1 MPDVVDGAVTGLA
14 APAADLAAADVA
26 VAGVAAAEMFGDALP
41 QAARYAELLT
51 GAGVERGVLGPAEAD
66 RIWERHLLNCGAVA
80 RLVPARCS
88 LVDLG
93 SGAGLP
99 GIVLAILL
107 PGVRVTLLEPLARRV
122 EFLEQSIA
130 DLGLANVDVL
140 RGRAEDVAG
149 HLAGDVVTARAV
161 APLAKLAGLSL
172 GVARPGG
179 RVLAIK
185 GSTAEAELAKA
196 RPVLARLGVT
206 DARIVQ
212 ATSAAGRVTATVV
225 SFTAPEHR
233 DSGGGGQ
240 RWAAAHAGRGPST
253 RVGRPAPGAATPGS
267 RKARPNSRRGGG

>member
-1 MPDVVDGAVTGLA
+1 MPDVIDAAVAGSA
-14 APAADLAAADVA
+14 APVADLALADVA
-26 VAGVAAAEMFGDALP
+26 VAGNAAAEMFGEALP
-41 QAARYAELLT
+41 QATRYAELLT

-66 RIWERHLLNCGAVA
+66 RVWERHLLNCGAVA
-80 RLVPARCS
+80 RLVPAKCA
-88 LVDLG
+88 LIDVG

-99 GIVLAILL
+99 GIVLAMLL

-122 EFLEQSIA
+122 EFLQQSVA
-130 DLGLANVDVL
+130 DLGLANVEVV
-140 RGRAEDVAG
+140 RGRAEELAG
-149 HLAGDVVTARAV
+149 HLAGDVVIARAV
-161 APLAKLAGLSL
+161 APLDKLAGLSL

-212 ATSAAGRVTATVV
+212 ATGAAGRVTATVV

-233 DSGGGGQ
+233 GSSGG
-240 RWAAAHAGRGPST
+240 RRRAAAQAGRGPASQM
-253 RVGRPAPGAATPGS
+253 GRTASGATASGS

>member
-1 MPDVVDGAVTGLA
+1 
-14 APAADLAAADVA
+14 
-26 VAGVAAAEMFGDALP
+26 MFGDALP
-41 QAARYAELLT
+41 QAERYAELLT
-51 GAGVERGVLGPAEAD
+51 GVGVERGVLGPAEAD

-99 GIVLAILL
+99 GIVLAMLL

-122 EFLEQSIA
+122 EFLEQSVA
-130 DLGLANVDVL
+130 DLQLANVDVL
-140 RGRAEDVAG
+140 RGRAEDLAG
-149 HLAGDVVTARAV
+149 RLAGDVVTARAV

-185 GSTAEAELAKA
+185 GSTAEAELVKA

-206 DARIVQ
+206 DARVVQ
-212 ATSAAGRVTATVV
+212 AASAAGRVSATVV

-233 DSGGGGQ
+233 GSGGSGQ
-240 RWAAAHAGRGPST
+240 RRGAHAGRGPST
-253 RVGRPAPGAATPGS
+253 GIGRTASGPATSGN
-267 RKARPNSRRGGG
+267 RNARPNSRRGGG

>member
-1 MPDVVDGAVTGLA
+1 MSDVVDAAVAGSA

-26 VAGVAAAEMFGDALP
+26 VAGSAAAEMFGEALP
-41 QAARYAELLT
+41 QAMRYAELLT

-80 RLVPARCS
+80 RLVPARCA

-99 GIVLAILL
+99 GIVLAMLL

-122 EFLEQSIA
+122 EFLQQSVA
-130 DLGLANVDVL
+130 DLGLANVEVV
-140 RGRAEDVAG
+140 RGRAEELAG
-149 HLAGDVVTARAV
+149 HLAGDIVTARAV
-161 APLAKLAGLSL
+161 APLGKLAGLSL

-196 RPVLARLGVT
+196 RPALARLGVT

-212 ATSAAGRVTATVV
+212 ATGAAGRVTATVV

-233 DSGGGGQ
+233 GSSGGRRQ
-240 RWAAAHAGRGPST
+240 AAAHAGRGPAT
-253 RVGRPAPGAATPGS
+253 RMGRSASGATASGG